1 MHGELIADLTQH
13 ISYEAHVVERTVE
26 SFKAIYFSAVQDFRF
41 RPAPLNPHSAQV
53 GPRSAVPAGLYID
66 FWRGNQCLH
75 YSASMHL
82 GIIPHHGQLGIPR
95 LQTYLLEGLSDVLG
109 VKAMLAQVPMYN
121 SSGGTDTTKDYNG
134 LGT

>member
-1 MHGELIADLTQH
+1 MIEGA
-13 ISYEAHVVERTVE
+13 VE
-26 SFKAIYFSAVQDFRF
+26 SFEAVYFSTVQALRF
-41 RPAPLNPHSAQV
+41 RPGPFDPQSAQI
-53 GPRSAVPAGLYID
+53 GPRSYVPAGLYID